1 MSAWKFMS
9 AKARQDAVLA
19 GRRKLLDAPEIAA
32 QYGAPVD
39 AVERILARF
48 VFTGT
53 PDNDGGSGTPREPAA
68 CDAAPTPATPSTP
81 GAGGPDGG
89 SSPVAGV
96 TSNGGGETDA
106 IATAPIEAA
115 RAPEDRRAR
124 VSPPPQIKAQK
135 STRRQAVTG
144 QPGMQFTLV
153 KKAKAPATPRAARTE
168 AAITAHEPVETPRAS
183 RQGETML
190 SVWFPQETLVA
201 LRARAKKMGMTR
213 AEAAAHLLKGVL
225 KDDKSA

>member
-9 AKARQDAVLA
+9 ATARRDAVLA
-19 GRRKLLDAPEIAA
+19 GRRKLLDADEIADK
-32 QYGAPVD
+32 YGATVQ
-39 AVERILARF
+39 AVERIIAGLRD
-48 VFTGT
+48 T
-53 PDNDGGSGTPREPAA
+53 DEGSGTPREPAA

-89 SSPVAGV
+89 SSPVAGA
-96 TSNGGGETDA
+96 TSSGGGDA
-106 IATAPIEAA
+106 AAQGEA
-115 RAPEDRRAR
+115 RAAQT
-124 VSPPPQIKAQK
+124 SPPPQIRAKK
-135 STRRQAVTG
+135 STRVEKQMRSPPPPRQARAGKLAWAAQKVMK
-144 QPGMQFTLV
+144 P
-153 KKAKAPATPRAARTE
+153 APDVPDV
-168 AAITAHEPVETPRAS
+168 PETPRAS

-225 KDDKSA
+225 KDGKSA